1 MKAVYPVFITEGDK
15 YYLVRVP
22 DFDIDTQGEG
32 LADAIEM
39 ARDAIGLMGIELE
52 DEGKESPK
60 PKSVNE
66 EDEYEDAIKTL
77 VDVDFDE
84 YRRQQDTRLIKRN
97 CTIPSNLSMA
107 ADKAGLNVSMVLRN
121 ALAEQLKGK
130 VRYI

>member
-1 MKAVYPVFITEGDK
+1 MKGVYPVFITEGNK
-15 YYLVRVP
+15 HYLVRIP
-22 DFDIDTQGEG
+22 DFDIDTQGED
-32 LADAIEM
+32 LAEAIEM

-52 DEGKESPK
+52 DEGKEMPMPDSIK
-60 PKSVNE
+60 ENDK
-66 EDEYEDAIKTL
+66 YKDAIKTL

-84 YRRQQDTRLIKRN
+84 YRRQQDMRLVKRN
-97 CTIPSNLSMA
+97 STIPYNLSMA

>member
-1 MKAVYPVFITEGDK
+1 MKGVYPVFITEGNK
-15 YYLVRVP
+15 HYLVRIP
-22 DFDIDTQGEG
+22 DFDIDTQGED
-32 LADAIEM
+32 LAEAIEM

-52 DEGKESPK
+52 DEGKEMPMPDSIK
-60 PKSVNE
+60 ENDK
-66 EDEYEDAIKTL
+66 YKDAIKTL

-84 YRRQQDTRLIKRN
+84 YRRQQDMRLVKRN
-97 CTIPSNLSMA
+97 CTIPYNLSMA